1 MATILEDEKSIGSSS
16 REYGDFFEKL
26 VKASK
31 SIILLSMISEKPR
44 SGYDLIKDIFS
55 ISNVFLSQG
64 TIYPI
69 LYAFEEEGIIEAR
82 YQKTD
87 TRSKIYHITPAGKEF
102 FHNMIQD
109 FSDALQFIEN
119 IVHR

>member
-1 MATILEDEKSIGSSS
+1 MATILENKNLIGSSNE
-16 REYGDFFEKL
+16 EYSDFVEKL

-31 SIILLSMISEKPR
+31 SIILLSMLSEKPR
-44 SGYDLIKDIFS
+44 SGYDLIKGIFL

-69 LYAFEEEGIIEAR
+69 LYTFEEEGIIEAR

-87 TRSKIYHITPAGKEF
+87 TRSKIYHITPAGEECLQ
-102 FHNMIQD
+102 NMVQD
-109 FSDALQFIEN
+109 FSDALQFVEK

>member
-1 MATILEDEKSIGSSS
+1 MKNMATSLEM
-16 REYGDFFEKL
+16 L

-31 SIILLSMISEKPR
+31 SIILLSMLSEKPR
-44 SGYDLIKDIFS
+44 SGYDLIKDIFL

-82 YQKTD
+82 YHKTD
-87 TRSKIYHITPAGKEF
+87 TRSKIYYITPAGKECF
-102 FHNMIQD
+102 QNMVRD
-109 FSDALQFIEN
+109 FGAALQFIEK
-119 IVHR
+119 IVHL